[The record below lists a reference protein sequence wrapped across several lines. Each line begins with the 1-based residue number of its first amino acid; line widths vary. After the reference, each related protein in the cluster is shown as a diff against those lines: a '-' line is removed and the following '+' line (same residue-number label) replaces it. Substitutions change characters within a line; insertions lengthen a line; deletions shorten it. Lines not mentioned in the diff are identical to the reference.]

1 MSLQKN
7 LSYVKINVKGYDEMN
22 SKSPNNKRVA
32 SKKPKVAIEKNI
44 PSKNYIYALLILI
57 GGIVLA
63 LYIFEWINVKN
74 EEKLM
79 TSYLISSNTINSSIE
94 DFNSLNQI
102 LKETS
107 SSYFI
112 YFGYTGDEDV
122 YEFEKELKRVIDNYK
137 LSDNFYYFDLTKVKE
152 ENTNYLNNIKNTLNI
167 KSIEKVPAIIYVHKG
182 KIVDAN
188 ILDGVNGTML
198 KVADLEKLLDI
209 YDYELVK

>member
-1 MSLQKN
+1 MSLQKF

-22 SKSPNNKRVA
+22 SKSQNNNKIVA
-32 SKKPKVAIEKNI
+32 SKKSKVVMEKNI

-63 LYIFEWINVKN
+63 LYIFEWINVKT

-94 DFNSLNQI
+94 DFNSLSQI

-122 YEFEKELKRVIDNYK
+122 YEFETDPGNLLGACYG
-137 LSDNFYYFDLTKVKE
+137 
-152 ENTNYLNNIKNTLNI
+152 
-167 KSIEKVPAIIYVHKG
+167 YVHWLFRLQTG
-182 KIVDAN
+182 F
-188 ILDGVNGTML
+188 
-198 KVADLEKLLDI
+198 
-209 YDYELVK
+209 

>member
-1 MSLQKN
+1 
-7 LSYVKINVKGYDEMN
+7 MN
-22 SKSPNNKRVA
+22 SKSQNNKRVA